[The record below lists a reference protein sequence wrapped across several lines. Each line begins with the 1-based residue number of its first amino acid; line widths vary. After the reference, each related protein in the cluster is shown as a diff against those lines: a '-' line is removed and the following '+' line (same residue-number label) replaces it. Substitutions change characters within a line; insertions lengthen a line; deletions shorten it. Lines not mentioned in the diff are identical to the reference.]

1 MRIKAATR
9 LLKKYILL
17 YQINLKQNPMKRL
30 LAGSIMLAVL
40 LSVISCNTK
49 KTDGYTIEGTITGA
63 DSGWVLLKK
72 REEGKMITADSVK
85 VKEGKFAFT
94 GKVEMPEVFYL
105 KLANVDGAFPF
116 FIENGALT
124 MKVYADSIDKSSVA
138 GSVSQDAFV
147 AYQKDEAVYNA
158 KMEALYGDYMKAKET
173 RDTVAV
179 KAVETAYDSVQKA
192 QSEFTKGYILKNG
205 KSVVAAY
212 LALSNAYAYTLED
225 LKAINKAMDPSIAN
239 SAYVKKLAE
248 RETILTKVEPG
259 QPAPEFTMNDTT
271 GKPISLSS
279 LKGKVVLVDFWA
291 SWCGPCRAENPNVV
305 AAYKKFNSKGFTVFG
320 VSLDTD
326 KGKWMDA
333 IAKDGLTWPH
343 VSDLIGWENA
353 AAKQYGVMSIP
364 ASFLLDKEGK
374 IVASNLRGDE
384 LVKKLEEL
392 LGK

>member
-1 MRIKAATR
+1 M
-9 LLKKYILL
+9 
-17 YQINLKQNPMKRL
+17 
-30 LAGSIMLAVL
+30 AVL

-49 KTDGYTIEGTITGA
+49 KTDGYTIDGTITGA

-72 REEGKMITADSVK
+72 RDEGKMITADSVQ
-85 VKEGKFAFT
+85 VKEGKFVFT
-94 GKVEMPEVFYL
+94 GKVDMPEVFYL

-124 MKVYADSIDKSSVA
+124 MMVYADSIEKSEVNGSVA
-138 GSVSQDAFV
+138 QDALV
-147 AYQKDEAVYNA
+147 AYQKAEMVYNI
-158 KMEALYGDYMKAKET
+158 KMEELYGKYMEAKEVH
-173 RDTVAV
+173 DSIGV

-192 QSEFTKGYILKNG
+192 QSTFKKEYILKNG
-205 KSVVAAY
+205 KSVVAPY
-212 LALSNAYAYTLED
+212 LAISNAYEFSYED

-248 RETILTKVEPG
+248 REATLAKVEPG

-271 GKPISLSS
+271 GKPVSLSS
-279 LKGKVVLVDFWA
+279 LKGQVVLIDFWA

-305 AAYKKFNSKGFTVFG
+305 AAFKKFNSKGFTVLG
-320 VSLDTD
+320 VSLDDD
-326 KGKWMDA
+326 KAKWTAA

-364 ASFLLDKEGK
+364 ANFLIDKEGK
-374 IVASNLRGDE
+374 IIATGLRGED
-384 LVKKLEEL
+384 LLKKLEEV

>member
-1 MRIKAATR
+1 M
-9 LLKKYILL
+9 KK
-17 YQINLKQNPMKRL
+17 L
-30 LAGSIMLAVL
+30 LAGSIIMAVL

-49 KTDGYTIEGTITGA
+49 KTDGYTIEGTVTGA

-94 GKVEMPEVFYL
+94 GKVDMPEVYYL
-105 KLANVDGAFPF
+105 KLAHVDGAFPF

-124 MKVYADSIDKSSVA
+124 MKVYADSIEKSTVT

-147 AYQKDEAVYNA
+147 AYQKDEAVYNQ
-158 KMEALYGDYMKAKET
+158 KMEALYGEYMKVKET
-173 RDTVAV
+173 QDTSAQ
-179 KAVETAYDSVQKA
+179 KKVETAYDSVQKA

-212 LALSNAYAYTLED
+212 LAISNAYAYTLED

-248 RETILTKVEPG
+248 RETILSKVEKG
-259 QPAPEFTMNDTT
+259 QSAPEFTMNDST
-271 GKPISLSS
+271 GKPVSLSS
-279 LKGKVVLVDFWA
+279 FKGKVVLVDFWA

-305 AAYKKFNSKGFTVFG
+305 AAYKKFNSKGFTILG

-326 KGKWMDA
+326 KGKWEAA
-333 IAKDGLTWPH
+333 IAKDGLTWTH
-343 VSDLIGWENA
+343 VSDLVGWDNA

-364 ASFLLDKEGK
+364 ANFLIDKEGK
-374 IVASNLRGDE
+374 IIGSSLRGDE
-384 LVKKLEEL
+384 LVKKLEEV

>member
-1 MRIKAATR
+1 MRK
-9 LLKKYILL
+9 
-17 YQINLKQNPMKRL
+17 L
-30 LAGSIMLAVL
+30 LAGSIIVAVL
-40 LSVISCNTK
+40 FSVISCNTK
-49 KTDGYTIEGTITGA
+49 KTDGYTINGTITGA
-63 DSGWVLLKK
+63 DSGWVLLNK
-72 REEGKMITADSVK
+72 REEGKMITADSVQ

-94 GKVEMPEVFYL
+94 GKVDMPEMYYL
-105 KLANVDGAFPF
+105 KLANVDGGFSF
-116 FIENGALT
+116 FIENSELIL
-124 MKVYADSIDKSSVA
+124 KVYADSIDKSAVT
-138 GSVSQDAFV
+138 GSATQDEFV
-147 AYQKDEAVYNA
+147 AYQKDEAVYNI
-158 KMEALYGDYMKAKET
+158 KLEALYGDYMKAKEIN
-173 RDTVAV
+173 DTIAV
-179 KAVETAYDSVQKA
+179 KAVETAYDSIQKA
-192 QSEFTKGYILKNG
+192 QSEFTKGFILKSG

-212 LALSNAYAYTLED
+212 LAISNAYAYTLDD

-248 RETILTKVEPG
+248 RETILTKVQPE
-259 QPAPEFTMNDTT
+259 QPAPEFTMNDST
-271 GKPISLSS
+271 GKPVSLSS
-279 LKGKVVLVDFWA
+279 FKGQVVLVDFWA

-305 AAYKKFNSKGFTVFG
+305 AAFKKFNSKGFTVLG

-374 IVASNLRGDE
+374 IIANNLRGED